1 MVWQGTGG
9 KLLPEPMMTKVMDS
23 HLPPAFI
30 VSSSW
35 HNPLIFVINEIICL
49 QAQCHSVLGSSQHLR
64 GVGMTT
70 HDGSSLVDNNGQK
83 YDWWSHKWLTY
94 FQILFHLIPYEV
106 FNEVIK
112 YSSCK
117 SGIQIHIFKLTLDS
131 LWQCCIST
139 TSKALPMSIC
149 AYNMKFIGSI
159 SSFISA
165 KPRATEGHTLQISVV
180 ILTPTRCPPIGWP
193 LAQFWHILV
202 MSGLEE

>member
-1 MVWQGTGG
+1 MVWQGTDA
-9 KLLPEPMMTKVMDS
+9 KLLPEPMTTNVMDF
-23 HLPPAFI
+23 HLQPVFS

-35 HNPLIFVINEIICL
+35 HNPQIFVINEIICL
-49 QAQCHSVLGSSQHLR
+49 QAQCHSILGSSQHLR
-64 GVGMTT
+64 GRGMTS

-83 YDWWSHKWLTY
+83 YDWWTHKWLTY
-94 FQILFHLIPYEV
+94 FQILFQLIPLEV

-117 SGIQIHIFKLTLDS
+117 SGIQIHIFKS
-131 LWQCCIST
+131 MPHNLWLCCIST

-149 AYNMKFIGSI
+149 AYNMQFIGSI

-165 KPRATEGHTLQISVV
+165 RPKATEGHTLQISVV
-180 ILTPTRCPPIGWP
+180 ILTPTLWPPIGWP